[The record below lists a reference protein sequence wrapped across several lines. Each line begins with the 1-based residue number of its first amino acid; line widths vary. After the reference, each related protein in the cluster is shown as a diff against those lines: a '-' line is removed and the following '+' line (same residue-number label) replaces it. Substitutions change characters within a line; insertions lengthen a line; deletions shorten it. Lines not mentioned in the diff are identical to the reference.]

1 MSEHCSDYEGRQPTW
16 SSKLLM
22 SLYSA
27 AAAVYIEEY
36 IEHYT
41 WAKITKFAWI
51 GTYMNFLIRVPFR
64 KGRIC

>member
-1 MSEHCSDYEGRQPTW
+1 
-16 SSKLLM
+16 M